1 MGRVETIK
9 TFANTPEEVHAL
21 LHGVYVGVH
30 NDPRRPEEE
39 DSKVERHYWRVG
51 YLAGQTLRMLMIG
64 YLVRKVY
71 KYGRHRERHDGR

>member
-1 MGRVETIK
+1 MGRKKVLQ
-9 TFANTPEEVHAL
+9 TFANTPAEVHAL

-51 YLAGQTLRMLMIG
+51 YLFGHLLRLLLIT
-64 YLVRKVY
+64 YAIRKVY
-71 KYGRHRERHDGR
+71 KYGKHTGRYDGR